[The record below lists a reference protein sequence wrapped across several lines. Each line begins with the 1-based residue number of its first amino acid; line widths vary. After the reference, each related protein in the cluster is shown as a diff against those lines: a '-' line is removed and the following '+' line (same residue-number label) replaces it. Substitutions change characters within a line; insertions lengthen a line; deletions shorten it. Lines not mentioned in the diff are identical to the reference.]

1 MKRLQ
6 TLAAFLLLL
15 SLCLCGCGAPT
26 AILPALTFS
35 VTPSAVVITPG
46 QSAQFTVKTTSGSTV
61 QWLVNDIPNGNATVG
76 TVDAAGKYMAP
87 SQGPAITV
95 SVGAK
100 IQSPQL
106 VSAFATVHVVVT
118 SGE

>member
-15 SLCLCGCGAPT
+15 LLCLCGCGAPT
-26 AILPALTFS
+26 ATLPALTFS
-35 VTPSAVVITPG
+35 MTPTAVVIKPG
-46 QSAQFTVKTTSGSTV
+46 QSVQFTVKTSGGPDI

-76 TVDAAGKYMAP
+76 TLDAGGKYTAP
-87 SQGPAITV
+87 MQTSHLTV

-106 VSAFATVHVVVT
+106 VSAYATVHV
-118 SGE
+118 